1 MAECPKGHESTDPEF
16 CDVCG
21 LAMDGPAPAAAE
33 PASQEPVGS
42 LATAPEPPPEG
53 ATCRS
58 CGAALAGR
66 FCEVCGHDS
75 LAALPVEPAAPAPPV
90 EPGDLPPAAWTA
102 TVIADRDYYQAVM
115 EIDGPDA
122 AAVKFPPFCPDR
134 TFPLRGKQV
143 TIGRH
148 NPNRGNGPDIDLTG
162 PPKDPGVSHLHAVLM
177 VQPEGF
183 WAVVD
188 LGSANGTTLN
198 DDPNPLPPNTPHS
211 LTDGDRIY
219 LGAWTRITIHRTRT

>member
-1 MAECPKGHESTDPEF
+1 MAECPKGHESADPEF

-33 PASQEPVGS
+33 PVEEAPAPV
-42 LATAPEPPPEG
+42 APDLPPEG

-66 FCEVCGHDS
+66 FCEECGHDS
-75 LAALPVEPAAPAPPV
+75 LATLPEPATPAPAPATPD
-90 EPGDLPPAAWTA
+90 GLPPAAWTA
-102 TVIADRDYYQAVM
+102 TVVADRDYYQSVM

-134 TFPLRGKQV
+134 TFPLRGKQI

-148 NPNRGNGPDIDLTG
+148 SANRGITPDIDLTG
-162 PPKDPGVSHLHAVLM
+162 PPEDPGVSHLHAVLLA
-177 VQPEGF
+177 QPEGF
-183 WAVVD
+183 YAVVD
-188 LGSANGTTLN
+188 LDSSNGTTVN
-198 DDPNPLPPNTPHS
+198 DDPDPIPANTPRA
-211 LTDGDRIY
+211 LADGDRVY
-219 LGAWTRITIHRTRT
+219 VGAWTRITLNRTRT